1 LTVHSGQRATLRVD
15 AISLETGRRAT
26 IVQGN
31 GAHLLPSG
39 HITSLPDFR
48 RDVLVGWTIISVQ
61 CKLRHQFVKARP
73 LNAEQH
79 GPPSRAS
86 RTGRRDLLV

>member
-15 AISLETGRRAT
+15 AVSLKTGRRAT

-48 RDVLVGWTIISVQ
+48 RDMLGWLDHYLGPVQ
-61 CKLRHQFVKARP
+61 TA
-73 LNAEQH
+73 
-79 GPPSRAS
+79 PPVR
-86 RTGRRDLLV
+86 